1 MEWLKENY
9 QLLLPLI
16 TFLAGWL
23 LPNSLIFAFGKKTGK
38 NIPKELRKLLAEKL
52 DALEQGLL
60 NADVEGNKEIVD
72 NTKVQE
78 LIKGTKIDLGI
89 NGVEMKKK

>member
-1 MEWLKENY
+1 MEWLKENWVI
-9 QLLLPLI
+9 LIPLI
-16 TFLAGWL
+16 SFLVGWIF
-23 LPNSLIFAFGKKTGK
+23 PNPKIFAFGRKIGK
-38 NIPKELRKLLAEKL
+38 DIPKPLRKLIAEKL

-60 NADVEGNKEIVD
+60 NADVD
-72 NTKVQE
+72 NNKVQE